1 MQLAKNLPKTFQTIN
16 KETIYLRTLIL
27 CKCLCMN
34 TVLKI
39 GLQTDKRM
47 MTICEYLKILKTV
60 NELDRTLYKQTS
72 QVL

>member
-1 MQLAKNLPKTFQTIN
+1 
-16 KETIYLRTLIL
+16 
-27 CKCLCMN
+27 MN

-72 QVL
+72 QVFTHKNVFYHNYFALMAFI